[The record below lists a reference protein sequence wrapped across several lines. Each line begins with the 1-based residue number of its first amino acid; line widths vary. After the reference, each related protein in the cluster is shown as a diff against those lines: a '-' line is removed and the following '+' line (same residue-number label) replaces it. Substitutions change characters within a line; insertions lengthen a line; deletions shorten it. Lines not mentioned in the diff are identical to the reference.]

1 MRLLANYLLRVKGQE
16 TTALIDTRVDRD
28 FISKDFVKQ
37 NRLWQKQKTNPYL
50 LNTINK
56 IPYRNQIIQE
66 TKLLEIEIEERIIKV
81 KFDIVLISKNIIL
94 GDN

>member
-1 MRLLANYLLRVKGQE
+1 M
-16 TTALIDTRVDRD
+16 LIDTRVDRD

-37 NRLWQKQKTNPYL
+37 NKLRQKQKTNSYL

-56 IPYRNQIIQE
+56 IPYRNRITQE
-66 TKLLEIEIEERIIKV
+66 TESLEIEIKERTIKV
-81 KFDIVLISKNIIL
+81 KFNIILISKDIIL

>member
-1 MRLLANYLLRVKGQE
+1 M
-16 TTALIDTRVDRD
+16 LINTRVDKD

-37 NRLWQKQKTNPYL
+37 NKLRQKQKINPYL

-56 IPYRNQIIQE
+56 ILYKNRIIRKTE
-66 TKLLEIEIEERIIKV
+66 LLKIEIKEQVIKI
-81 KFDIVLISKNIIL
+81 KFNIVLRFKNIIL